1 MEIRNRTRVLNIF
14 RRFFL
19 NAMMERVLYR
29 LIKNKIVSIV
39 FNRLIPMHLMY
50 VKPSYRTVNRNN
62 INYKLDLSS
71 FNNWAIFW
79 EIDVELVAKRKLFS
93 LIKEGNNF
101 IDIGAHIGQITLEA
115 ARIVGKEGKV
125 FSFEPHPNTF
135 AQFQHNVALNNFNNI
150 TECNFGLGDEVGKFY
165 VEVIDENNAG
175 MNRISKNNSS
185 NIAVEVKILD
195 DYLLATDIKRLDFI
209 KIDVEGFEYKVLKGG
224 EQTLLKWHPILF
236 IELDDATLKAQNSS
250 PKELLIYL
258 NNVGYSKIVN
268 VYTDKLVS
276 CEDNLDSAHFDILCY
291 A

>member
-1 MEIRNRTRVLNIF
+1 MEIRNRTRILNIF

-19 NAMMERVLYR
+19 NATMEQFLYR
-29 LIKNKIVSIV
+29 LIKNKIVSVV

-50 VKPSYRTVNRNN
+50 DKPSYRTVNRNG

-79 EIDVELVAKRKLFS
+79 EIEVELVAKRKLFS

-185 NIAVEVKILD
+185 NIAVEVKTLD
-195 DYLLATDIKRLDFI
+195 DYLLTTDIKSLDFI
-209 KIDVEGFEYKVLKGG
+209 KVDVEGFEYKALKGG
-224 EQTLLKWHPILF
+224 EKTLLKWHPILF
-236 IELDDATLKAQNSS
+236 IELDDETLKAQNSS
-250 PKELLIYL
+250 PKELLLYL
-258 NNVGYSKIVN
+258 NNVGYFKIVN
-268 VYTDKLVS
+268 VYTNQLVS
-276 CEDNLDSAHFDILCY
+276 CEDNLDLAHFDILCY
-291 A
+291 P

>member
-1 MEIRNRTRVLNIF
+1 MEIRNRTRILNIF

-19 NAMMERVLYR
+19 NATMERVLYR
-29 LIKNKIVSIV
+29 LIKNKIALVV
-39 FNRLIPMHLMY
+39 FNRLIPMHFMY
-50 VKPSYRTVNRNN
+50 DKPSYRTVNRNG

-79 EIDVELVAKRKLFS
+79 EIEVELVAKRKLFS

-101 IDIGAHIGQITLEA
+101 MDIGAHVGRITLEA
-115 ARIVGKEGKV
+115 ARIVGKKGKV

-135 AQFQHNVALNNFNNI
+135 AQFQYNVSLNNFNNI

-165 VEVIDENNAG
+165 VEVVDENNAG

-195 DYLLATDIKRLDFI
+195 DYLLATDIKSLDFI
-209 KIDVEGFEYKVLKGG
+209 KVDVEGFEYKALKGG
-224 EQTLLKWHPILF
+224 EKTLLKWHPVLF
-236 IELDDATLKAQNSS
+236 IELDDVTLKAQNSS

-268 VYTDKLVS
+268 VYTDQPVL
-276 CEDNLDSAHFDILCY
+276 CEDNLDWAHFDILCY

>member
-1 MEIRNRTRVLNIF
+1 MEIRNRTRILNIF

-19 NAMMERVLYR
+19 NATMERVLYW
-29 LIKNKIVSIV
+29 LIKNKIALGV
-39 FNRLIPMHLMY
+39 FGRLIPIHFMY
-50 VKPSYRTVNRNN
+50 DKPSYRIAKRNG

-79 EIDVELVAKRKLFS
+79 EIEVELMAKRKLFS

-101 IDIGAHIGQITLEA
+101 IDIGAHVGQITLEA
-115 ARIVGKEGKV
+115 ARIVGKKGKV

-135 AQFQHNVALNNFNNI
+135 AQFQQNVALNNFSNI

-185 NIAVEVKILD
+185 NIAVEVKTLD
-195 DYLLATDIKRLDFI
+195 DYLLATDIKSLDFI
-209 KIDVEGFEYKVLKGG
+209 KVDVEGFEYKALKGG
-224 EQTLLKWHPILF
+224 EKTLLKWHPVLF

-268 VYTDKLVS
+268 VYTDKLVT
-276 CEDNLDSAHFDILCY
+276 CEDNLDWAHFDILCY
-291 A
+291 P